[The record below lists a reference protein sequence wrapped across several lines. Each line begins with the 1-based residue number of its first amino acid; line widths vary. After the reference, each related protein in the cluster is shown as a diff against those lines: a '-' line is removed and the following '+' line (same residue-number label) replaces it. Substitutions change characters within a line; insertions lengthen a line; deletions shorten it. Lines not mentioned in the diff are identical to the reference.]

1 MTLHETL
8 REEASSP
15 SAAPPP
21 MMPTPV
27 PGTGWRNRM
36 ARVFAGRTATELVE
50 TQSLFT
56 VSQPEAWRRIVFYE
70 EAPAPLRWPLR
81 AVLPQPLGVRGEK
94 NGAGALVQCVY
105 RGGSLMKQVTVMA
118 PPRTLC
124 FRVLDQNLGIE
135 DGVRALDGYYELAPQ
150 LEGCSVTLATHYE
163 SRMHPRWLWR
173 PLEKYF
179 LTQLHRHIL
188 ASMQTQNERTC
199 ERQESRT

>member
-15 SAAPPP
+15 SAAPHE
-21 MMPTPV
+21 MTPA
-27 PGTGWRNRM
+27 PAQGIGWRNRM
-36 ARVFAGRTATELVE
+36 ARVFAGGAVADLVE

-56 VSQPEAWRRIVFYE
+56 VDQPEAWQRIVFYE

-94 NGAGALVQCVY
+94 SGAGALVECLY
-105 RGGSLMKQVTVMA
+105 RGGSLMKQVTVMV

-124 FRVLDQNLGIE
+124 FRVVDQNLGIE
-135 DGVRALDGYYELAPQ
+135 DGVRALDGYYELEPQ
-150 LEGCSVTLATHYE
+150 SGGCRVTLATHYE
-163 SRMHPRWLWR
+163 SRMHPRWFWQ
-173 PLEKYF
+173 PLEKHF

-188 ASMQTQNERTC
+188 ASMQTQNRFTC
-199 ERQESRT
+199 ERQENRA